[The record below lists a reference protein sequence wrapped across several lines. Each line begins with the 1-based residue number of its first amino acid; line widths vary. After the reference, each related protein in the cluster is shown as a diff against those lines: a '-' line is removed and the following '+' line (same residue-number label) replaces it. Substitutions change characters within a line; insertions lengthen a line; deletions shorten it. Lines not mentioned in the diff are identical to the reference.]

1 MWKKILVER
10 YIRILVSYL
19 CKEYKQYHFM
29 ISSTIFYFW
38 TQFIFEFWRWLYF
51 FLGLWDFFSFV
62 FEIFFL
68 IDVILASLF
77 QRALVNIEN
86 TFFFGKFSNCW
97 VLIPKFFLNSHPIS
111 PSYSFF
117 IYLTQIREFMDREGL
132 YIGFPLKSLNF
143 SSDIGTYFFGLRLCC
158 SCCWIDRKG
167 LPLLTIPSFQPGE
180 KRV

>member
-1 MWKKILVER
+1 MEKNISRKI
-10 YIRILVSYL
+10 
-19 CKEYKQYHFM
+19 YKDLGVIFM
-29 ISSTIFYFW
+29 QGIQAISFHDFFHNFLFLNPIYFW
-38 TQFIFEFWRWLYF
+38 ILTLTLIFVRIM
-51 FLGLWDFFSFV
+51 GFFSFC
-62 FEIFFL
+62 FRNFFPDWCNPCKPISKSPSKHRKHIFL
-68 IDVILASLF
+68 
-77 QRALVNIEN
+77 
-86 TFFFGKFSNCW
+86 GKFSNCW

-117 IYLTQIREFMDREGL
+117 IYLTQNREFMDREGL

-167 LPLLTIPSFQPGE
+167 LPLLNIPSFQPGE